1 MDDNPEI
8 RDRLIV
14 NKSTNHNKLRLR
26 ESFISRALSAS
37 SAEPNGWKLTG

>member
-14 NKSTNHNKLRLR
+14 NKSTNHNKLLR